1 MSGLAFLLIVV
12 VVTLVGSVI
21 VWFRHRKPTHFMSSV
36 DDFQR
41 EMNALGRSPGT
52 TGKAAR
58 RPRSDD
64 EPASD
69 STDGGR

>member
-1 MSGLAFLLIVV
+1 
-12 VVTLVGSVI
+12 
-21 VWFRHRKPTHFMSSV
+21 MSSV

-41 EMNALGRSPGT
+41 DTNALGKSPGT
-52 TGKAAR
+52 TGKGAR

-64 EPASD
+64 EQAPD